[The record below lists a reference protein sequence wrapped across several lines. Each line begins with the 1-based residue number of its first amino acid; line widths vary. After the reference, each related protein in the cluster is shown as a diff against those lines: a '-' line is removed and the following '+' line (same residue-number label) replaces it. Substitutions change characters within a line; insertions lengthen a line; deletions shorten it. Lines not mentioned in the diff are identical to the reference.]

1 MSGRHASRRIIP
13 AYAGSTLRGSQNRFS
28 WSDHPRIR
36 GEHPVLVPSS
46 TQSVGSSPHTRGA
59 RDGGGAVGDG
69 VRIIPAYAGST
80 APRKS
85 ISPSSK
91 DHPRIRGEHAVRRHE
106 GWTVVGSSPHTRGAL
121 RRILWTDKRWLDHP
135 RIRGE
140 HSDSASTT
148 SDSSR
153 IIPAYAGSTAG
164 DGGGDEGGG
173 DHPRIRGEHE
183 TTLAESD
190 AGAGSSP
197 HTRGAHQRA
206 PVCALD
212 QGIIPAY
219 AGSTETMT
227 PAGGVAVD
235 HPRIRG
241 EHADGALTQMS
252 IGGSSP
258 HTRGAPPGHAHRD
271 SARRI
276 IPAYAGSTRPTR
288 SAPPPNRDHPRI
300 RGEHLEANV
309 NKTITQGSSPHT
321 RGAPTVK

>member
-1 MSGRHASRRIIP
+1 MRAAGIIP
-13 AYAGSTLRGSQNRFS
+13 AYAGSTKLRSPSRMPAQ
-28 WSDHPRIR
+28 DHPRIR
-36 GEHPVLVPSS
+36 GEHTS
-46 TQSVGSSPHTRGA
+46 
-59 RDGGGAVGDG
+59 
-69 VRIIPAYAGST
+69 
-80 APRKS
+80 
-85 ISPSSK
+85 
-91 DHPRIRGEHAVRRHE
+91 VRRSAP
-106 GWTVVGSSPHTRGAL
+106 WTR
-121 RRILWTDKRWLDHP
+121 
-135 RIRGE
+135 
-140 HSDSASTT
+140 
-148 SDSSR
+148 
-153 IIPAYAGSTAG
+153 
-164 DGGGDEGGG
+164 
-173 DHPRIRGEHE
+173 
-183 TTLAESD
+183 
-190 AGAGSSP
+190 GSSP

>member
-173 DHPRIRGEHE
+173 DHPRIRGEH
-183 TTLAESD
+183 
-190 AGAGSSP
+190 
-197 HTRGAHQRA
+197 
-206 PVCALD
+206 
-212 QGIIPAY
+212 
-219 AGSTETMT
+219 
-227 PAGGVAVD
+227 
-235 HPRIRG
+235 
-241 EHADGALTQMS
+241 ADGALTQMS